1 MDNNYVISLCYL
13 LLKIV
18 HICANNANWHDKWRV
33 TPRVYNNALTFS
45 LSVPSS
51 FTSTLFFSWPG
62 PGAVGKLE

>member
-1 MDNNYVISLCYL
+1 MQIGMINGDSLQECT
-13 LLKIV
+13 IM
-18 HICANNANWHDKWRV
+18 IG
-33 TPRVYNNALTFS
+33 TALTFS